1 MQNSVQIFSTE
12 SQTTY
17 RLLNQNLN
25 LNHYKYKKEHLLAQS
40 LCIKEK
46 ENACHKHKEEF
57 EIHNWK
63 INTNTANVLCQYIKL
78 QKE

>member
-1 MQNSVQIFSTE
+1 MQIFSTE
-12 SQTTY
+12 SQATY
-17 RLLNQNLN
+17 RLLHQNLN
-25 LNHYKYKKEHLLAQS
+25 LNHYKYNKGHLLAQG

-46 ENACHKHKEEF
+46 ENACRKHKEES

-63 INTNTANVLCQYIKL
+63 IEKTNTTNALCQYIKL